1 MGWFLVAWLAAVALI
16 GAKLF
21 GLIGW
26 SWWIVAGPL
35 WSLAVI
41 VLAAGGFLMM
51 LLRGA
56 PK

>member
-1 MGWFLVAWLAAVALI
+1 MGWFLAAWLAAVALI
-16 GAKLF
+16 AAKLF

-26 SWWIVAGPL
+26 SWWIVAAPL

-41 VLAAGGFLMM
+41 ILAAGGLLMI
-51 LLRGA
+51 LLRSA

>member
-1 MGWFLVAWLAAVALI
+1 MGWFVVAWLAAVALI

-26 SWWIVAGPL
+26 SWWIVAAPV

-41 VLAAGGFLMM
+41 FLAAGGLLLS
-51 LLRGA
+51 LLRGPSA
-56 PK
+56 

>member
-1 MGWFLVAWLAAVALI
+1 MGWFVVAGLAAIALI
-16 GAKLF
+16 AAKLF

-26 SWWIVAGPL
+26 SWWIVAAPL

-41 VLAAGGFLMM
+41 ILAAGGLLMI
-51 LLRGA
+51 LLRSA

>member
-16 GAKLF
+16 AAKLF
-21 GLIGW
+21 GLMGW
-26 SWWIVAGPL
+26 SWWIVAAPL

-41 VLAAGGFLMM
+41 VLAAGGLLMI
-51 LLRGA
+51 LLRSA